1 MGNETILLWAILLA
15 VLAAVACVVVL
26 LLRKPDAALAALRA
40 QLEAALRDE
49 QRGGRSELRES
60 LESLGRG
67 QSQHHASLDQ
77 KINELTDR
85 TDKRL
90 DEFRASIAEDAFKS
104 RASALDQQR
113 LFVESQGQK
122 LAELTQRSEQ
132 RLAEI
137 RTTLESQ
144 LKSLQADNAQK
155 LDKMR
160 ETVDEKLQGTLE
172 ARFNASFGIISE
184 RLEAVQRG
192 LGEMQ
197 QLASDVGS
205 LQRVLTN
212 VKQRG
217 TFGETQLGTLLEDVL
232 TAEQYAANV
241 ATLPGSS
248 ERVEF
253 AIRMPGQKGEGQI
266 WLPIDAK
273 FPREDYERLVDAQA
287 KADPEAAQI
296 AGNALERR
304 IRDEAKKIR
313 EKYVG
318 PPHTTDFALLFLP
331 TEGLY
336 AEAIRRP
343 GLFDTVQREQRV
355 VLVGPT
361 TLLAVLNALQM
372 GFRSL
377 AIEKRSSEV
386 WQTLAAVK
394 SEFGKFAT
402 ILEKAHSQLDTVQ
415 NSIKNAGVRTRQIE
429 KKLRNVEALPQSDAP
444 VQLGFEGEPD
454 DGE

>member
-1 MGNETILLWAILLA
+1 MSNETILLW
-15 VLAAVACVVVL
+15 VMFAAVSVVLVCMVLL
-26 LLRKPDAALAALRA
+26 LLRKPDAALAELRA

-67 QSQHHASLDQ
+67 QGLHHASLDQ

-90 DEFRASIAEDAFKS
+90 DEFRASIAEDAHKS
-104 RASALDQQR
+104 RASALEQQR

-132 RLAEI
+132 RLGEI
-137 RTTLESQ
+137 RSTLESQ
-144 LKSLQADNAQK
+144 LKAMQADNAQK
-155 LDKMR
+155 LEKMR

-232 TAEQYAANV
+232 TGDQYAANV
-241 ATLPGSS
+241 ATLPGSN

-253 AIRMPGQKGEGQI
+253 AIRMPGQKGEGQV
-266 WLPIDAK
+266 WLPVDAK

-287 KADPEAAQI
+287 KADPEAAQA

-386 WQTLAAVK
+386 WQTLASVK
-394 SEFGKFAT
+394 NEFGKFAT
-402 ILEKAHSQLDTVQ
+402 VLEKAHSQLDTVQ
-415 NSIKNAGVRTRQIE
+415 NSIKAAGVRTRQIE
-429 KKLRNVEALPQSDAP
+429 RKLRDVEVLPQDGTVLPLGLDGDAP
-444 VQLGFEGEPD
+444 DLE
-454 DGE
+454 